1 MLKHLSVIIFALTIG
16 TSYSQLDSLKYH
28 GDVEFS
34 KGNYAKAIEN
44 YAKSNRG
51 NLSTKQLG
59 RLLYSEYQ
67 SNQFD
72 EIDSSF
78 TKWIEHGYMP
88 GYIVSVLKYK
98 YKKLIPFIEDTLFTA
113 KKACEWNQ
121 IYGTVI
127 AQSPTEFFTSNKFM
141 LNDQHLRFVE
151 IHTSK
156 RVDQETFLRSD
167 SLNMIAII
175 DYLSNNTPKFKK
187 TTSDILFGVIH
198 HYCAEN
204 FFSVQHY
211 NFFESKMTELVNT
224 GVLDIFDYCYF
235 VDKYSVFHGE
245 IQKYGTYSEM
255 DGLSGISIENY
266 SEINSER
273 RKIGFHLKIEDQ
285 LKYRI

>member
-1 MLKHLSVIIFALTIG
+1 MIKKLSVIIFALTIG

-28 GDVEFS
+28 GDIEFS
-34 KGNYAKAIEN
+34 RADYTRAIEN
-44 YAKSNRG
+44 YTQSNRS
-51 NLSTKQLG
+51 NLNTKQLG

-67 SNQFD
+67 CNRYN
-72 EIDSSF
+72 EIDSTF
-78 TKWIEHGYMP
+78 KEWIEHGYMP
-88 GYIVSVLKYK
+88 DYIVSILKYK
-98 YKKLIPFIEDTLFTA
+98 YKKLIPFIDDTLFTP
-113 KKACEWNQ
+113 KKAHEWNQ
-121 IYGTVI
+121 IYGALI
-127 AQSPTEFFTSNKFM
+127 AQSPIEFYTGNKFM

-151 IHTSK
+151 INTSK
-156 RVDQETFLRSD
+156 KVDQETFLRSD

-175 DYLSNNTPKFKK
+175 DYLSSNTPKFKK

-204 FFSVQHY
+204 FFSLQHY
-211 NFFESKMTELVNT
+211 NFFESKMTELVNI

-235 VDKYSVFHGE
+235 IDKYRVFHGE

-266 SEINSER
+266 HKINSER

-285 LKYRI
+285 IKYHL

>member
-1 MLKHLSVIIFALTIG
+1 MIKKLSAIIFVLIIS

-28 GDVEFS
+28 GDIEFS
-34 KGNYAKAIEN
+34 KANYTRAVEN
-44 YAKSNRG
+44 YKKSGRS

-59 RLLYSEYQ
+59 RLLYCEYQ
-67 SNQFD
+67 CNQFE
-72 EIDSSF
+72 EIDSTF

-88 GYIVSVLKYK
+88 DYIVSILKYK
-98 YKKLIPFIEDTLFTA
+98 YKKLIPYIEDTLFTL
-113 KKACEWNQ
+113 KKEHEWNQ
-121 IYGTVI
+121 IYGAVI
-127 AQSPTEFFTSNKFM
+127 AQSPTEFYSANKFM

-151 IHTSK
+151 INSSK
-156 RVDQETFLRSD
+156 KVDQETFLRSD

-211 NFFESKMTELVNT
+211 NFFDLKMTELVNK

-235 VDKYSVFHGE
+235 IDKYRVFHDE
-245 IQKYGTYSEM
+245 IQQYGTYSEM
-255 DGLSGISIENY
+255 EGLSGITTENY
-266 SEINSER
+266 RKINLNR
-273 RKIGFHLKIEDQ
+273 KKIGFHLKIEDQ
-285 LKYRI
+285 IKYRI